1 MDDVINFE
9 IYLPS
14 SSKAMADRSEI
25 GEDGSKKSWISR
37 ERKKPFYMSEKTFLH
52 EIKNIFHNYL
62 KGYHLV
68 KNRGVSFNFI

>member
-14 SSKAMADRSEI
+14 SSKAMADRSKI

-37 ERKKPFYMSEKTFLH
+37 ERKNLFTWAKKQER
-52 EIKNIFHNYL
+52 KNLFTWNKKHF
-62 KGYHLV
+62 
-68 KNRGVSFNFI
+68 S

>member
-14 SSKAMADRSEI
+14 SSKAMADRSKI
-25 GEDGSKKSWISR
+25 GEDGVKKVEYLER
-37 ERKKPFYMSEKTFLH
+37 EKTFLHERKNKSEKTFLH

-68 KNRGVSFNFI
+68 KNRA

>member
-14 SSKAMADRSEI
+14 SSKAMADRSKI

-37 ERKKPFYMSEKTFLH
+37 ERKNKSEKTFLH